1 MQNPLQKQEDSI
13 KSAKRGTR
21 EILGGL
27 TKFYGIHEVYSSF
40 LEDISSLPEGN
51 SSLLEGNSSL
61 PEGNSAGVE
70 SIIARVIDE
79 TEQSV
84 PIKGHSSLM
93 SLTV

>member
-13 KSAKRGTR
+13 KSAKRGTW

-40 LEDISSLPEGN
+40 LEDISSLP
-51 SSLLEGNSSL
+51 EGNSSL